1 MEASDEWVVI
11 EPSDSDLTLDNLPDE
26 VRWWGGKKF
35 RLHISH

>member
-26 VRWWGGKKF
+26 VTCPEKK
-35 RLHISH
+35 ISLTYF